1 MGFRESCRH
10 PSKFRR
16 DSFGERNEGTVAAL
30 ADLSI
35 RLKDP
40 KDTCMGIIEEI
51 KESPLILDPD
61 WCNPKQKVGLYKRN
75 TPKQIEHSLLL
86 NFDKDR

>member
-1 MGFRESCRH
+1 MGLRESCRH

-40 KDTCMGIIEEI
+40 RDTYMGMIGHGDDRGNHG
-51 KESPLILDPD
+51 SPIT
-61 WCNPKQKVGLYKRN
+61 VG
-75 TPKQIEHSLLL
+75 S
-86 NFDKDR
+86 